1 MTTTQQPTTDPS
13 SIVFPAVVLDV
24 RWRCR
29 PMTTP
34 GSQPIHDSAVA
45 YFGDEIGNCEGGSV
59 ALEADPTGADPT
71 LWPPRVTVWAGIGE
85 LTPADARRL
94 AAHLL
99 TRAWTVPSRPRVT
112 CHDDLCSDFRTRRTR
127 PRR

>member
-1 MTTTQQPTTDPS
+1 MTTTQQPTTEPS
-13 SIVFPAVVLDV
+13 STVFPPWCSTYVGDADHDD
-24 RWRCR
+24 
-29 PMTTP
+29 P

-99 TRAWTVPSRPRVT
+99 TRADRAEQPSG
-112 CHDDLCSDFRTRRTR
+112 DLS
-127 PRR
+127 